1 MNQIASIIKSVF
13 EQNESKCLDN
23 AREREQVATQ
33 CANKL
38 VAASLQQL
46 AEVIGGSIECDNEGQ
61 LVIYTGHY
69 DEDRFYDGLADA
81 LNGRR

>member
-1 MNQIASIIKSVF
+1 MNQIASIIKSVL
-13 EQNESKCLDN
+13 EQSDNLDN
-23 AREREQVATQ
+23 AEGLEQVATQ

-46 AEVIGGSIECDNEGQ
+46 AAVIGGSVECDNAGQ

-69 DEDRFYDGLADA
+69 DEDEFYDNLNRGLSI
-81 LNGRR
+81 